1 MDKEGYETE
10 TEREL
15 SRLESRLGELI
26 AAYTQLREENR
37 LLRKQQETFASERAE
52 LIEKN
57 EAAKA
62 RVEAMIN
69 RLKSMEQTT

>member
-1 MDKEGYETE
+1 MDKNGYETNV
-10 TEREL
+10 EREL

-26 AAYTQLREENR
+26 EAHARLKEENH
-37 LLRKQQETFASERAE
+37 LLRKQQEGFASERAE

-57 EAAKA
+57 EQAKA

>member
-1 MDKEGYETE
+1 MDKEGYETD

-15 SRLESRLGELI
+15 SRLELRLGELI
-26 AAYTQLREENR
+26 AAYGRLREENL
-37 LLRKQQETFASERAE
+37 LLRRQQEAFASERAE
-52 LIEKN
+52 LLEKN

-69 RLKSMEQTT
+69 RLKSLEQTT

>member
-1 MDKEGYETE
+1 MDKEGYETD

-26 AAYTQLREENR
+26 AAYARLTEENR
-37 LLRKQQETFASERAE
+37 LLRKQQEAFASERAE

-57 EAAKA
+57 ERAKA